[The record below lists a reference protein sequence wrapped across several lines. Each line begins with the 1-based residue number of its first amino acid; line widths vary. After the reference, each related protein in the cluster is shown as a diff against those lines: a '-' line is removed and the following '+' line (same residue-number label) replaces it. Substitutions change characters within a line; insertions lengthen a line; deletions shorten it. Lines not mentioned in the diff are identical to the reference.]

1 MRIRKS
7 PPVSRQEKA
16 RNYGETA
23 ARFYDPHPYETIHG
37 TMTAPTNNPN
47 ISARNAT
54 AEAISTIPDT
64 RFTDISVL

>member
-54 AEAISTIPDT
+54 A
-64 RFTDISVL
+64 